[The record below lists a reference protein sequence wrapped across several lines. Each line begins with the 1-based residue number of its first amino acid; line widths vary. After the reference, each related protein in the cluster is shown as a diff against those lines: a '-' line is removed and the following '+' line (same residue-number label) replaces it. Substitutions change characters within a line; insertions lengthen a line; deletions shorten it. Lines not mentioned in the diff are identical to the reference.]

1 MTGWF
6 GGTPY
11 DLGNLQMGLQHIVV
25 MDYHGI
31 LNKNWIFSY
40 KQGVEDFESYMSQN
54 RIEQEWKLRKSNP
67 TKAIGGF
74 TVLVISRGDQNA
86 CPENIGKH
94 Q

>member
-1 MTGWF
+1 
-6 GGTPY
+6 
-11 DLGNLQMGLQHIVV
+11 MGLQHIVV